1 MQVNLTWKVLDD
13 DHIALI
19 FEKPVWELFRAKAT
33 GRGVMAHK
41 MIADA
46 VARLLGPHVARRAN
60 DG

>member
-1 MQVNLTWKVLDD
+1 MTWKVLDD